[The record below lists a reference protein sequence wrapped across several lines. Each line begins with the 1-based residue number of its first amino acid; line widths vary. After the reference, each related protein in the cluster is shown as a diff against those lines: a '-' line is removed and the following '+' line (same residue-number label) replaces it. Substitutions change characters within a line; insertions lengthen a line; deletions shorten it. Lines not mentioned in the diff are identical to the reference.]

1 MRQKMEKPEKP
12 SEEKGPSLAGKIE
25 IREMELDDLPVI
37 FDIGE
42 KLFTAEKRPNLY
54 RTWEEYEL
62 LDLFAS
68 DKELCLVAEMD
79 DRIVGFA
86 LGSLIEKERSA
97 WVYGYVEWIGVLPE
111 IKKRGIGT
119 RLFNRLT
126 DLFIKRGARMML
138 VDTEVENL
146 EALRFFKKQ
155 GFGHEVKHI
164 FLSRNLTTHPD
175 YLKRKAERE
184 LARTKRGKA
193 PKKEFQEEP

>member
-1 MRQKMEKPEKP
+1 MEKTRKSSSSKEH
-12 SEEKGPSLAGKIE
+12 SIAGRVE
-25 IREMELDDLPVI
+25 IREMELDDLPAV

-42 KLFTAEKRPNLY
+42 KSFTPEKRPNLY

-62 LDLFAS
+62 LDLFAT

-79 DRIVGFA
+79 DRIVGFV
-86 LGSLIEKERSA
+86 LGSMIKKERSA
-97 WVYGYVEWIGVLPE
+97 WDYGYVEWIGVLPE
-111 IKKRGIGT
+111 VKNKGIGT

-138 VDTEVENL
+138 ADTEAENY

-155 GFGHEVKHI
+155 GFGHEIEHI

-175 YLKRKAERE
+175 YLKKKRAERE
-184 LARTKRGKA
+184 LSKSKGI
-193 PKKEFQEEP
+193 KKSNKNA